1 MTPVFSF
8 SDAVIVFTR
17 HSCLI
22 KTVTADFPAKKSKK
36 HRKAGISLRMAG
48 QRC

>member
-22 KTVTADFPAKKSKK
+22 KTVTADFPAKKTKSTAKPVF
-36 HRKAGISLRMAG
+36 H
-48 QRC
+48 